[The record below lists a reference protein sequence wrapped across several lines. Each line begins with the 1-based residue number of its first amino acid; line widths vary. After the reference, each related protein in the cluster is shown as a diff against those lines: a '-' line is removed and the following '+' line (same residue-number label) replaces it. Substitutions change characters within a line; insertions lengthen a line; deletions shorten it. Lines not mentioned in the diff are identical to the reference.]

1 MKLGHV
7 YKKAVLRE
15 FTDDTF
21 TVQKPREPWMGIL
34 GPVLIGEV
42 GDILNIV
49 FYNMA
54 SHPVSI
60 HPHGVRYQKIHEGTC
75 INILTKIQI
84 KFLTHDHILY
94 LSYSVY

>member
-15 FTDDTF
+15 FTDETF
-21 TVQKPREPWMGIL
+21 TVQKPRQPWMGIL

-54 SHPVSI
+54 SHPVSM
-60 HPHGVRYQKIHEGTC
+60 HPHGVRYQKIHEGKSLLKKHCTSC
-75 INILTKIQI
+75 FNKVIEPAMC
-84 KFLTHDHILY
+84 Y
-94 LSYSVY
+94 

>member
-1 MKLGHV
+1 MAFLIQLNKHFRYLDLYLSLTSDPLKLGHV

-21 TVQKPREPWMGIL
+21 TVQKPREPWMGLL

-60 HPHGVRYQKIHEGTC
+60 HPHGVRYQKIHEGT
-75 INILTKIQI
+75 
-84 KFLTHDHILY
+84 
-94 LSYSVY
+94 